1 MGNPLSRLSHIGRV
15 LGSLLNQLMVTSAQP
30 RGHGLGKKTK
40 IDAGEAGDL
49 LALIARHTS
58 HNSKVNKARFFFF
71 IYCLLEVRS
80 VGSEDDRGSVFA
92 TYLVRGQEKERGKAG
107 E

>member
-1 MGNPLSRLSHIGRV
+1 MGNPLSRLCHIGRV

-49 LALIARHTS
+49 LALMPDILLIIARSTKHGG
-58 HNSKVNKARFFFF
+58 FFLS
-71 IYCLLEVRS
+71 IICW
-80 VGSEDDRGSVFA
+80 
-92 TYLVRGQEKERGKAG
+92 K
-107 E
+107 